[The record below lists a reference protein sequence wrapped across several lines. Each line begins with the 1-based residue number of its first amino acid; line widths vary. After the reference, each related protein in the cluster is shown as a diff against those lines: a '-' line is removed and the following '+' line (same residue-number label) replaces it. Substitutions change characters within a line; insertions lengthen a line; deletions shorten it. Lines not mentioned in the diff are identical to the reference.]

1 MLPEERDAAYLW
13 DMLEAA
19 RRAYDYAG
27 IASLETYLADD
38 MIQAAV
44 ERVLGI
50 VGEAARHV
58 SASFRE
64 AHPEIPWAQIIGQR
78 NVPAHE
84 YGSIDQARIW
94 MLVVER
100 VPDLITQLED
110 AMPEPPVPA

>member
-1 MLPEERDAAYLW
+1 MLPEERDAAYIW

-19 RRAYDYAG
+19 RRACDYIG
-27 IASLETYLADD
+27 GLELEAYLGDD

-58 SASFRE
+58 SASFRD

-78 NVPAHE
+78 NVLAHE

-94 MLVVER
+94 RLVVER
-100 VPDLITQLED
+100 VPELITQLED